1 MQIARHRPSFPSNP
15 KGGWQHKDWKKRGI
29 EVIPTLSKPSD
40 DWSGR
45 TGYVQD
51 VLQEDES
58 RGEGSGLGV
67 QGLCARP
74 QQQCRTVCQD
84 RIVVLRK
91 VLQKLRMSRHWA
103 LHMLGRFGLY
113 RELLQQMVMISKV

>member
-1 MQIARHRPSFPSNP
+1 MGKGFDVSCEAWKEGGVKQVNIFATGSGVAPMRAVIESDALKGKTCRLYYGARTESGMAYADRFE
-15 KGGWQHKDWKKRGI
+15 DWKKRGI

-58 RGEGSGLGV
+58 
-67 QGLCARP
+67 
-74 QQQCRTVCQD
+74 
-84 RIVVLRK
+84 
-91 VLQKLRMSRHWA
+91 
-103 LHMLGRFGLY
+103 
-113 RELLQQMVMISKV
+113 